1 MPRNGNRITYTNL
14 NSKQQYNGMDTSVN
28 EVWKNATVVHGN
40 YLIGSPGTVPQ
51 KIVKSFKITPSVWVR
66 EPNYESF
73 ADCLSFWQQYGYIG
87 EIIPDHID
95 LKTLVY
101 NLTAIKK
108 YCAENE
114 ISDYYRG
121 VSIGTDLFAIVRF
134 VTEKMPIRIENSEKF
149 FKFAADCYVDVYYA
163 LSDYE
168 DKEKSRAEAILKTT
182 TSILNILNGEEQDG
196 EEN

>member
-1 MPRNGNRITYTNL
+1 MPQNDKRIKYTKPI
-14 NSKQQYNGMDTSVN
+14 SERYYIGMDVGFDDDYQRDTI
-28 EVWKNATVVHGN
+28 VHGD
-40 YLIGSPGTVPQ
+40 YLIGRPGTVPQ
-51 KIVKSFKITPSVWVR
+51 KIVKSFKITPSVWVK

-73 ADCLSFWQQYGYIG
+73 ADCLNFWKQYGYICD
-87 EIIPDHID
+87 IIPDHID
-95 LKTLVY
+95 LKTIVY

-121 VSIGTDLFAIVRF
+121 VSIGKEIFAIVRC
-134 VTEKMPIRIENSEKF
+134 VTEEFPIRIKDPEKF
-149 FKFAADCYVDVYYA
+149 FKFAADCYVDAYYA

-168 DKEKSRAEAILKTT
+168 DMEKSRAEAIVKTT
-182 TSILNILNGEEQDG
+182 NSILKILNTENPHG

>member
-1 MPRNGNRITYTNL
+1 MPQNERIKYTNPI
-14 NSKQQYNGMDTSVN
+14 SEQQYDGMDTPVGG
-28 EVWKNATVVHGN
+28 EWPPTTVVHGG
-40 YLIGSPGTVPQ
+40 YLIGRPGTVPQ

-73 ADCLSFWQQYGYIG
+73 ADCLSFWRQYGYIS
-87 EIIPDHID
+87 EIIPDRID

-101 NLTAIKK
+101 NLTVIKK

-121 VSIGTDLFAIVRF
+121 VPIGKDIFVIVRC
-134 VTEKMPIRIENSEKF
+134 VTEESHIRIKDPEKF
-149 FKFAADCYVDVYYA
+149 FKFAADCYADAYYA

-168 DKEKSRAEAILKTT
+168 DREKSRAEAIVKTT
-182 TSILNILNGEEQDG
+182 NSILKILNT
-196 EEN
+196 ENQHGKEN

>member
-14 NSKQQYNGMDTSVN
+14 NCEQQHNGMDAPRDGF
-28 EVWKNATVVHGN
+28 WKKSAVVQGK

-73 ADCLSFWQQYGYIG
+73 ADCLSFWRQYGYIG

-95 LKTLVY
+95 LKTLIY

-121 VSIGTDLFAIVRF
+121 VSIGNEIFAIVRF
-134 VTEKMPIRIENSEKF
+134 VTEESPIRIKDPEKF
-149 FKFAADCYVDVYYA
+149 FKFAVDCYVDAYYA
-163 LSDYE
+163 LSEHE
-168 DKEKSRAEAILKTT
+168 DMEKSRVEAILKTT
-182 TSILNILNGEEQDG
+182 KSIIKILNTENPHG